1 MGLFDRGRGYW
12 PLDDDGAPPIGAP
25 PPVIPAQSCD
35 RCRFPA
41 SHRVGKVMMVITDTA
56 RDDRAPDF
64 GVEVRE
70 LDLLFCRG
78 HHEAHVRQLRVQGF
92 GPLPLELA
100 R

>member
-25 PPVIPAQSCD
+25 PPAPAERCD
-35 RCRFPA
+35 RCGGIANF
-41 SHRVGKVMMVITDTA
+41 RVGKTMPVLVDTA
-56 RDDRAPDF
+56 PGVADF
-64 GVEVRE
+64 ADFTVEVKQ

-78 HHEAHVRQLRVQGF
+78 HQQAYAPALQRQGF
-92 GPLPLELA
+92 VPLQVL